1 MSSVLSMTNVAPRS
15 MFEERPL
22 RPPTIGKIRPGIKV
36 LKSSARS
43 NAQAVKLY
51 TDMVAAGDSFETIQ
65 SVIER
70 QCRISSPLVPKNVE
84 YFTCRRSDFTNPDV
98 ADEILRLYGENRG
111 DGLKLYKF
119 PVVFAFNDWLE
130 NAPHQ
135 LTTWGQSGR
144 KFFSAY
150 EGGVRYCKTYPKVER
165 DERAKR
171 AVKNFGMRIEVHRQ
185 DEDIPDGVCN
195 TNLCPEFQSGQCKLN
210 ASLIFAIPEIKG
222 LGLIELVTTSMYG
235 IGKAREAMEM
245 FAHANGR
252 LSGNAL
258 WINKKQIDIS
268 RQKDGEYV
276 RTLQWIPILNAEVDL
291 SEKLTR
297 ASDERTP
304 ALRDARAGNVV
315 DIADVRTPAADDD
328 VHAEPEGSFSV
339 ASDASASESLQ
350 PDPPVGGEEGEG
362 SADPEAI
369 SGEHADQPPPAT
381 EPSLADESVDEKRV
395 RLTWLLKDLDVTTR
409 ERQVMFSNYANV
421 KYADGWAFRPKDL
434 DTMNDRLM
442 VALQDPQAFEDEMK
456 KTVATLTQYT

>member
-1 MSSVLSMTNVAPRS
+1 MSNANSMTNVAPRS

-36 LKSSARS
+36 LKSAARQ

-51 TDMVAAGDSFETIQ
+51 DEMVAAGDSFETID

-70 QCRISSPLVPKNVE
+70 QCKVKNSLVPKNVE
-84 YFTCRRSDFTNPDV
+84 YFTCRRSDFTNPDI
-98 ADEILRLYGENRG
+98 ATEILRLYGEDRG
-111 DGLKLYKF
+111 EGLKLYKF

-144 KFFSAY
+144 KFFSTY
-150 EGGVRYCKTYPKVER
+150 EGGVRYCKTYPKVEH

-185 DEDIPDGVCN
+185 DNAIPDGVCN
-195 TNLCPEFQSGQCKLN
+195 TTLCPEFQSGQCKLN
-210 ASLIFAIPEIKG
+210 ASLIFAIPDIKG

-291 SEKLTR
+291 SEGFARGTDSR
-297 ASDERTP
+297 QP
-304 ALRDARAGNVV
+304 VLRDARAGNVV
-315 DIADVRTPAADDD
+315 DIADVRATMADDKA
-328 VHAEPEGSFSV
+328 HAELVDPFSV
-339 ASDASASESLQ
+339 PGDSSASESLV
-350 PDPPVGGEEGEG
+350 PDFPASGEEGEG
-362 SADPEAI
+362 SAIPEATAR
-369 SGEHADQPPPAT
+369 EQTAPPPAAD
-381 EPSLADESVDEKRV
+381 PSLFDESVDDKRA

-421 KYADGWAFRPKDL
+421 KYAEGWSFRPRDL
-434 DTMNDRLM
+434 DTMNDHLM
-442 VALQDPQAFEDEMK
+442 VALHDRQTFEEEMK
-456 KTVATLTQYT
+456 QTLAGLNQYA